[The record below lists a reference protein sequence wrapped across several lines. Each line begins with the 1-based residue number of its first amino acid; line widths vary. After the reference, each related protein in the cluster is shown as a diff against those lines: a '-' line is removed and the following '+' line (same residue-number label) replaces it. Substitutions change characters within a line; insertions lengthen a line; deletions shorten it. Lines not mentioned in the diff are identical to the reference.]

1 MDRWTIALGGSAF
14 ILALADVIHGQHNG
28 DVHRV
33 YIHRAEFVFFVS
45 FLCLLVAQTF
55 RLFRS
60 KTGLSRWGA
69 AFWLALASCFAGFIL
84 FGLAG
89 GSPHGDG
96 GPIAVGFGL
105 FGFLACLPYRSA
117 SWDSLS
123 LPSFTNAVGFNGE
136 GAELPTRGF
145 VLWRESIFPLRPLR
159 KM

>member
-1 MDRWTIALGGSAF
+1 MF

-33 YIHRAEFVFFVS
+33 YIHRAEFVFFVC

-69 AFWLALASCFAGFIL
+69 AFWVALASCFAGFIL

-105 FGFLACLPYRSA
+105 FGFLGMFALPVSV
-117 SWDSLS
+117 
-123 LPSFTNAVGFNGE
+123 VGF
-136 GAELPTRGF
+136 F
-145 VLWRESIFPLRPLR
+145 VASIFHKRR
-159 KM
+159 RI